1 MGERTDGRI
10 RAAVVGTGLIGGS
23 VLLGLRRAGLDVSG
37 WDPDPTTRAQA
48 RDQGLTSPEQ
58 LDEAV
63 ADRDVVF
70 LCGPLPTL
78 GDTLLRVAGATGD
91 DCVLTDVGSTKA
103 GLAEFAGRHRLDHR
117 FVAGHPMAGTDRAGL
132 TSAVPG
138 LFDAAPWVLCP
149 TGAGLPAFRWLAGLL
164 LDLFDSRV
172 VPMSATAHDAAVA
185 LASHVPHLLAGAL
198 AGAVH
203 RADLSDAVLGLAAGS
218 FRDGTRV
225 AGSPPAR
232 TANMLLA
239 NREQALRQLDE
250 VRAHLDRLATAL
262 AAADP
267 TRLVGLLQ
275 GAESARTALTGRTVR
290 VEERRFPLADAADAE
305 VAYLLG
311 LGERGGHLTGC
322 LVVDG
327 EVHYTCRLP
336 ERSTPGAESIS
347 GSGIGPSL

>member
-23 VLLGLRRAGLDVSG
+23 VLLGLRRAGLDVTG

-48 RDQGLTSPEQ
+48 RAQGLTSPEQ
-58 LDEAV
+58 LEEAV

-103 GLAEFAGRHRLDHR
+103 ELADFAGRHRLDHR

-164 LDLFDSRV
+164 LGLFDSRV

-185 LASHVPHLLAGAL
+185 LASHVPHLLAG
-198 AGAVH
+198 
-203 RADLSDAVLGLAAGS
+203 
-218 FRDGTRV
+218 
-225 AGSPPAR
+225 
-232 TANMLLA
+232 
-239 NREQALRQLDE
+239 
-250 VRAHLDRLATAL
+250 
-262 AAADP
+262 
-267 TRLVGLLQ
+267 
-275 GAESARTALTGRTVR
+275 
-290 VEERRFPLADAADAE
+290 
-305 VAYLLG
+305 
-311 LGERGGHLTGC
+311 
-322 LVVDG
+322 
-327 EVHYTCRLP
+327 
-336 ERSTPGAESIS
+336 
-347 GSGIGPSL
+347 